1 MRVKIVLI
9 ISMSLTQLAT
19 ARHTLKVGPFLGV
32 GLRPAAIIRVTKSRG
47 NFETSGIRHLFF
59 SFTAFVRSTDRRASG
74 LDRAVHSNRIRRSL
88 DSLAGWYVE
97 FAYALP

>member
-1 MRVKIVLI
+1 MRVEMVLI

-19 ARHTLKVGPFLGV
+19 ARHTLKVVPLRV

-47 NFETSGIRHLFF
+47 NFETSGNRHLFF

-74 LDRAVHSNRIRRSL
+74 LDRAVHSNRIRRPL
-88 DSLAGWYVE
+88 DSLAGWHVE
-97 FAYALP
+97 FAHTLP